1 VFNAYSQAKQ
11 MSYDYM
17 AKLAWAY
24 DSLPWYGQEFE
35 ETRALMG
42 KNYYS
47 YGIEPNRKVLE
58 TLFRYSYEQGL
69 AKRELTIEELF
80 EPSTLKLTEQSS

>member
-1 VFNAYSQAKQ
+1 
-11 MSYDYM
+11 
-17 AKLAWAY
+17 
-24 DSLPWYGQEFE
+24 
-35 ETRALMG
+35 MG

-47 YGIEPNRKVLE
+47 YGIGPNRKVLE

-80 EPSTLKLTEQSS
+80 ETSTLKLTEQSS